1 MHGKTIICELPHWW
15 YNQDIISLYAS
26 YHNPCLDKIMK
37 TILCVDDEPTQLMLL
52 RLALTRA
59 GYRVLEA
66 PNGQKGIEMAI
77 ENKPAL
83 VIMDLMMPVMD
94 GATAIWH
101 IKQNPATKN
110 IPILILSAYTRGDQA
125 KRAMEAGAAE
135 LVSKSLILTE
145 LIDKVKSYIQ

>member
-1 MHGKTIICELPHWW
+1 
-15 YNQDIISLYAS
+15 
-26 YHNPCLDKIMK
+26 MK

-66 PNGQKGIEMAI
+66 ADGQRGIEMAI
-77 ENKPAL
+77 ENKPSL

-101 IKQNPATKN
+101 IKQNTTTRD

-125 KRAMEAGAAE
+125 KRAMDAGAAE

-145 LIDKVKSYIQ
+145 LIDKVKSYVG

>member
-1 MHGKTIICELPHWW
+1 ME
-15 YNQDIISLYAS
+15 
-26 YHNPCLDKIMK
+26 

-66 PNGQKGIEMAI
+66 PDGQKGIDMAI
-77 ENKPAL
+77 EHKPAL

-94 GATAIWH
+94 GATAITE
-101 IKQNPATKN
+101 IKRNPATKH
-110 IPILILSAYTRGDQA
+110 IPILVLSAYTRGDQA
-125 KRAMEAGAAE
+125 KRALDAGAVE

-145 LIDKVKSYIQ
+145 LIDKVKTYLK

>member
-1 MHGKTIICELPHWW
+1 
-15 YNQDIISLYAS
+15 
-26 YHNPCLDKIMK
+26 MK

-66 PNGQKGIEMAI
+66 SNGQKGIEMAL
-77 ENKPAL
+77 EHKPAL
-83 VIMDLMMPVMD
+83 IIMDLMMPVMD

-101 IKQNPATKN
+101 IRQNPSTKN

-145 LIDKVKSYIQ
+145 LIDKVKNHIK